1 MADKLLTADQLI
13 KELDKYKHKELHV
26 HHTWRPRHSDF
37 KGSNYQA
44 IQDGMRNYHVRTR
57 GFADIAQH
65 VTLFPD
71 GKFLTGRNFG
81 TIPASIQGYNTGGFC
96 VEMLGDFDKG
106 QDKFEGKQKAAM
118 LQLAKYFYDKGRYIR
133 FHRENAPKTCPG
145 TSIDKNEF
153 MAEVKGFGKSEPS
166 KSVSK
171 PAEVKPESDKKA
183 DAPKKETVKNL
194 KKGDKGKDVLAMQ
207 KLLNEKGFDA
217 GVADSIFGSNTQ
229 LAVLRLQKA
238 TNISPDGI
246 YGKKSKEK
254 LEAYKKPTKKADTKT
269 SEVKKAADKYSLPTG
284 VYRQGDKGNA
294 VKQIQEALTKLNFKL
309 GECDSIWGVKTT
321 DAMKRYQQVYLPKEV
336 DGIYGDNSRKSML
349 AQLNK

>member
-26 HHTWRPRHSDF
+26 HHTWKPRHSDF

-44 IQDGMRNYHVRTR
+44 LQDGMRNFHVKSR

-183 DAPKKETVKNL
+183 DAPKQETVKNL

-207 KLLNEKGFDA
+207 KLLNEKGFNA
-217 GVADSIFGSNTQ
+217 GTNDGMFGSNTQ
-229 LAVLRLQKA
+229 LALLRFQKA
-238 TNISPDGI
+238 VGISPDAI
-246 YGKKSKEK
+246 YGKISAEK
-254 LEAYKKPTKKADTKT
+254 LKNYSKKKESEKYPGKLFRVQSPMIHNSNVKMIQKQLNTKAGKAVI
-269 SEVKKAADKYSLPTG
+269 EVDSY
-284 VYRQGDKGNA
+284 YGDKTKNA
-294 VKQIQEALTKLNFKL
+294 VVNFQKANKLNPDGVV
-309 GECDSIWGVKTT
+309 GEKTW
-321 DAMKRYQQVYLPKEV
+321 KELFE
-336 DGIYGDNSRKSML
+336 NS
-349 AQLNK
+349 